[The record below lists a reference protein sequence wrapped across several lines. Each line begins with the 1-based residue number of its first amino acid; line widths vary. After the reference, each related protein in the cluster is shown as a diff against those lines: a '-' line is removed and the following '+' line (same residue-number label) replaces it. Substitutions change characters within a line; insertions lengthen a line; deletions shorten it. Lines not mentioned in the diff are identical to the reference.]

1 MTTSAPKIFFTVR
14 DQVFRI
20 SVSSLKPLTTH
31 YFYAE
36 RTRVS
41 TTKIKPVGGILGD
54 PIITDS
60 DGAVI
65 FDYYYDSGIST
76 NATEVD
82 QAQRIAN
89 NIAGK
94 KEIVVADLDLT
105 SLSDTFEKSSQSYF
119 RSMITISAYIV
130 PPNQYIENIIKV
142 PAAVRITPAPVVSA
156 VDYGS
161 WSGGYGGDAGGDGG
175 GDGGGG

>member
-36 RTRVS
+36 RTRIS
-41 TTKIKPVGGILGD
+41 TTKIKPVGGVLGD

-82 QAQRIAN
+82 QAQKIAN

-94 KEIVVADLDLT
+94 KEIVVADLDLAL
-105 SLSDTFEKSSQSYF
+105 LSDTFEKSSQSYF
-119 RSMITISAYIV
+119 RSMITISAYVVPANEYIQNIV
-130 PPNQYIENIIKV
+130 RV
-142 PAAVRITPAPVVSA
+142 PAAVRITPAPVASV
-156 VDYGS
+156 VDYS
-161 WSGGYGGDAGGDGG
+161 ANYGGYFSGCDGG
-175 GDGGGG
+175 GE

>member
-31 YFYAE
+31 YFYTE

-41 TTKIKPVGGILGD
+41 TTKIKPVGGVLGD

-82 QAQRIAN
+82 QAQKIAN

-119 RSMITISAYIV
+119 RSMITISAYLV
-130 PPNQYIENIIKV
+130 PPNEYIENIIKV
-142 PAAVRITPAPVVSA
+142 PAAVRITPAPAVSA
-156 VDYGS
+156 IDYG
-161 WSGGYGGDAGGDGG
+161 GGYGGGYSGDGG